1 MLNLPISPRQPRRTT
16 RRRHP
21 LVEDLEGRQ
30 LLSTFNVTNANDT
43 GTGSLRAAIQ
53 ASNATTGTPVNA
65 IDFQIGTGG
74 IQTITLRSELPTI
87 SHPVVIDGTTEP
99 GTGSAPR
106 VVLNGSSA
114 GTSVVGLTISASRT
128 TIKGLAIDNFT
139 GDGVDINAASG
150 DLITDDFIGISPT
163 GATAAN
169 GANGITISGNSSGNT
184 VGGTTS
190 GLRNVI
196 SGNVGEGIMIV
207 GATATGNLVEGNY
220 IGTNVAG
227 NAPIGNGDSGV
238 LIETNSDNNAVGG
251 TASGAGNVISGNGA
265 RGVHITGTASGNLVE
280 GNYIGTNA
288 AGNAPIGNVDSGV
301 LIDTNSDNN
310 TVGGTATGAGNV
322 ISGNGA
328 RGVHITIT
336 SSGNLVEGNLI
347 GTNAAGNSKI
357 GNGQSGVLIDTSS
370 DNNTIGGTIAG
381 AGNVISGNIFYG
393 VHITISASDNRVE
406 GNLIGT
412 NAAGSTTLG
421 NAVDGVL
428 IDVGAAGNTI
438 GGTVK
443 GAANTISY
451 NVECGV
457 TVSGAGQANL
467 IEGDVINNNG
477 FGQPTAGDGDGVSIG
492 TSPYT
497 TVINCTIESNRDWG
511 ILSDDSAH
519 LVVTPNTFQSNGLG
533 SVLIT

>member
-280 GNYIGTNA
+280 GNYIGTN
-288 AGNAPIGNVDSGV
+288 V
-301 LIDTNSDNN
+301 
-310 TVGGTATGAGNV
+310 
-322 ISGNGA
+322 
-328 RGVHITIT
+328 
-336 SSGNLVEGNLI
+336 
-347 GTNAAGNSKI
+347 AGNSKI